1 MVTWY
6 GELLLFL
13 SACVHATHAM
23 GTIRPNTSRQVA
35 SFKGNDRFGPN
46 VNLILLNRLYDFFKA
61 NIQSQPLSGSSLI
74 GFRSMTTIL
83 KTTEWLYFTEMKN

>member
-46 VNLILLNRLYDFFKA
+46 VNLILLNRLYDFSRE
-61 NIQSQPLSGSSLI
+61 I
-74 GFRSMTTIL
+74 FRVNRCQVL
-83 KTTEWLYFTEMKN
+83 LLLDLGL